1 MSTTSGGTLR
11 ERVRGLIIFNQES
24 SLVRKPVID
33 ENNVQ
38 VEFARETKVQLHHLS
53 SIDEAF
59 LEETVDLGL
68 DYIWKTMHC
77 ASIKINLHYYLQE
90 DEKNPGQQK
99 LKGNETLKQ
108 IFKKRVFRWKT
119 LKNELNGL
127 RIETWEG
134 ANCHFKEQLRPDT
147 AFMYRRG
154 LAKNDLNKDTITISV

>member
-1 MSTTSGGTLR
+1 M
-11 ERVRGLIIFNQES
+11 
-24 SLVRKPVID
+24 
-33 ENNVQ
+33 
-38 VEFARETKVQLHHLS
+38 S

-59 LEETVDLGL
+59 LEETIDLGL

-77 ASIKINLHYYLQE
+77 SGIKINLHYYLQE
-90 DEKNPGQQK
+90 DEKNPGQRK

-134 ANCHFKEQLRPDT
+134 ANCHFKE
-147 AFMYRRG
+147 
-154 LAKNDLNKDTITISV
+154 